1 LPRAC
6 EAAVHLMR
14 IGLDLDNTL
23 IDYAPALPVVA
34 ESLGLEGSTDRA
46 SLRATLRSTDDE
58 AWQYLQ
64 SRLYTD
70 GLEFAVPTEGSVMF
84 LQEAVERG
92 ASVMIVSH
100 KTATTPERFGG
111 RPLHAPALAWLEHHG
126 IAPALVRSEDVWF
139 CATREEKIAAIRAA
153 SLDWFVDDLLEV
165 LHHPL
170 FPASTTGLWFA
181 PHRDRDRTRGRAQGG
196 PESVDFT
203 ELQRRVRIACP

>member
-1 LPRAC
+1 
-6 EAAVHLMR
+6 MR

-23 IDYAPALPVVA
+23 IDYSPALPVVA
-34 ESLGLEGSTDRA
+34 ESLGLEGPTDRA

-58 AWQYLQ
+58 GWQHLQ

-70 GLEFAVPTEGSVMF
+70 GLEHAVPAEGSLLF
-84 LQEAVERG
+84 LEEALKLG

-111 RPLHAPALAWLEHHG
+111 RPLHAPALDWLERHG
-126 IAPALVRSEDVWF
+126 VAPAMVRSEDVRF
-139 CATREEKIAAIRAA
+139 CATREEKVAVIRAA
-153 SLDWFVDDLLEV
+153 ELDWFVDDLLEV

-181 PHRDRDRTRGRAQGG
+181 PDRDRDRAHGEPQGG
-196 PESVDFT
+196 PEPVDFA
-203 ELQRRVRIACP
+203 ELRRRVRTACP